1 MKKLISFIVNY
12 VKAMPRCARILL
24 VTSFALQLLSYY
36 ATMFFTVGEPRVLSS
51 ALDDSIPMVPVFI
64 WVYLLAFP
72 FWVWGL
78 TRAYADSRELCVR
91 VFTADVL
98 SKLVCVFAF
107 ILYPCTMVRPEPETI
122 HGIGAWAVKIIYALD
137 GGKSPMN
144 LLPSMHCYLSV
155 MVCIPM
161 FTRWASKPT
170 GIRLKTFFCV
180 FALMICASTLLVK
193 QHVVLDVVAGMPLAV
208 VSWWISLLI
217 WRIVDKTKHNKLP
230 EGGN

>member
-1 MKKLISFIVNY
+1 MKKLISFIVNS
-12 VKAMPRCARILL
+12 VKNMPRSARILL
-24 VTSFALQLLSYY
+24 ITSFALQLLSYY

-91 VFTADVL
+91 VFTADAL
-98 SKLVCVFAF
+98 SKVVCIFAF

-122 HGIGAWAVKIIYALD
+122 RGIGAWAVKIIYALD
-137 GGKSPMN
+137 GGKNPMN

-161 FTRWASKPT
+161 FTKWAKKPT
-170 GIRLKTFFCV
+170 GVRLKTFFCV
-180 FALMICASTLLVK
+180 FAAMICASTLLVK
-193 QHVVLDVVAGMPLAV
+193 QHVVVDVVTGIPLAFV
-208 VSWWISLLI
+208 CWWVSLGI
-217 WRIVDKTKHNKLP
+217 WKKIDRKQATKLP